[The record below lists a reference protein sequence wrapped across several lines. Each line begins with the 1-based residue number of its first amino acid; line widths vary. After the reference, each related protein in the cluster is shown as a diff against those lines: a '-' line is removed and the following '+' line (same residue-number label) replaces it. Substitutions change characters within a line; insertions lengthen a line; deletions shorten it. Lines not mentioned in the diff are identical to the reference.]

1 MCSCRCPSSVT
12 KLLHKKSR
20 LGRVCVCARVCVE
33 SKGRILGGAD
43 DFYHLSSLM
52 WRLCEFCGVD
62 FFLSVL
68 TEHSLVYLS
77 SNWIRPS
84 GHRRLFIRWHHWSVR
99 FVCARMRVWVL
110 TPLQNDACIL
120 SLLFNYHPHWE
131 RERKGTRAGEE
142 ELLIKLVRLYIFN
155 AMLCRQV
162 SHCGVLSSG
171 FFFPPS
177 LCSVWRPPTPDT
189 ICFAQLQHLNIL
201 KGTVAT
207 SN

>member
-1 MCSCRCPSSVT
+1 MTSLPRTLTSTPSNPFGMNSDCIPGNCPSLTFFLVNELRSVIVQMCSCRCPSSVT

-84 GHRRLFIRWHHWSVR
+84 GHRRLFIRWHQWSVR

-131 RERKGTRAGEE
+131 RERGRERGQERKS
-142 ELLIKLVRLYIFN
+142 Y
-155 AMLCRQV
+155 
-162 SHCGVLSSG
+162 
-171 FFFPPS
+171 
-177 LCSVWRPPTPDT
+177 W
-189 ICFAQLQHLNIL
+189 LN
-201 KGTVAT
+201 
-207 SN
+207 